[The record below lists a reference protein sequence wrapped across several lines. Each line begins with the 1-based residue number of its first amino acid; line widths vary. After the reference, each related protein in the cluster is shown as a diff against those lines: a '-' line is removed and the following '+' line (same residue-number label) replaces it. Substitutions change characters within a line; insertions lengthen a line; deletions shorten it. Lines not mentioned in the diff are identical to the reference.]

1 MPIGGMAK
9 GNTFGSMADAYG
21 PTTVHTVNTYSGSG
35 STGKKKTPS
44 KTARKKS
51 VNEDK

>member
-21 PTTVHTVNTYSGSG
+21 PPSVNTSSGSG

-51 VNEDK
+51 VNGDK